1 MIEITPA
8 LDDFLRLGEQRRVV
22 SVCTKLSAD
31 DLTAVGLY
39 QQLCASRDGT
49 FLLESAEQG
58 VWSRWSFIGVNC
70 PTALSARG
78 DQVSWLGRHIDGLP
92 SKGAPL
98 EVLAATLAA
107 LESAPADADAANQL
121 PPFMS
126 GLVGY
131 LGYDMVR
138 HVETLPDENPDDL
151 QLPELLML
159 VTSDLAVLDH
169 HRGEV
174 WLIAN
179 AINFDGSA
187 ERIEFAYLDACARVR
202 QMAATIGQPRAA
214 LTQTVVDDLTSQE
227 LRLTRSTSAAEF
239 HDMARTAQ
247 QRITAGDIFQVVL
260 SQRFDVQ
267 TDVDALSVYRQLRA
281 TNPSPY
287 LFLLRLNDGT
297 RSFAVVGSSPEALVT
312 VSAGVATTHPIA
324 GTRPRGKDAA
334 SDAALERELL
344 ADGKERAEHLMLV
357 DLGRNDLGRVC
368 VAGSV
373 QVTEFMN
380 VHRYSTVMHLEATV
394 QGRVRPEFSALDV
407 TMACFPAGTLSGA
420 PKVMAMRIIDQLE
433 SSRRGIYGGV
443 VGYFDFAGNS
453 DMAIA
458 IRSAVMV
465 DGVARVQAG
474 AGIVADSV
482 AEQEEAETRNKANSV
497 LTAIRRAEAV
507 TAATVRAGQQT
518 VLDGIIAGVLADL
531 AVDQTTT
538 PLAEVQRQAAQ
549 APPALDPKPAFRS
562 AALSVIAEVKR
573 ASPSAGALAQITD
586 PASLAAQYEAGGA
599 AAISVLTEQRRFN
612 GSLADLRAV
621 RQRVDVPV
629 LRKDFIVTEYQ
640 VWQARAAGAD
650 LVLLIVAALDDAQLR
665 RLYDLVTELG
675 MTALVEVHDEAEA
688 QRAIQLGA
696 EVIGVN
702 NRNLK
707 TLEVDNAQ
715 FGRIVQ
721 LLPADVIKVAES
733 GIRGAADA
741 AGFAAQGAN
750 VVLVGQ
756 ALVTNAMPQQAVR
769 DMIEF
774 AAASEKEDD

>member
-1 MIEITPA
+1 MIEIQPS
-8 LDDFLRLGEQRRVV
+8 LEEFLRLGAAHRVV
-22 SVCTKLSAD
+22 SVYAKLSAD

-39 QQLCASRDGT
+39 QQLCGTRDGT

-58 VWSRWSFIGVNC
+58 VWSRWSFVGVNC

-78 DQVSWLGRHIDGLP
+78 AEVSWLGRQVDGLP
-92 SKGAPL
+92 STGEPL
-98 EVLAATLAA
+98 EVLADS
-107 LESAPADADAANQL
+107 LELLGSTRQPGL
-121 PPFMS
+121 PPFTS

-151 QLPELLML
+151 QLPEMLLL
-159 VTSDLAVLDH
+159 LTSDLAVLDH

-179 AINFDGSA
+179 AINFDGSP
-187 ERIEFAYLDACARVR
+187 ERIELAYADACARVR
-202 QMAATIGQPRAA
+202 AMAATICLPRPV
-214 LTQTVVDDLTSQE
+214 LTQPVINDDSTHDLE
-227 LRLTRSTSAAEF
+227 ITRQNSPAEF
-239 HDMARTAQ
+239 HAMVRSAQ
-247 QRITAGDIFQVVL
+247 QRITAGDIFQVVP
-260 SQRFDVQ
+260 SQRFDVH
-267 TDVDALSVYRQLRA
+267 TDADALSIYRQLRS

-287 LFLLRLNDGT
+287 LFLLRLADGD

-312 VSAGVATTHPIA
+312 VSDGLATTHPIA
-324 GTRPRGKDAA
+324 GTRPRGKDAV
-334 SDAALERELL
+334 SDAELERELL
-344 ADGKERAEHLMLV
+344 ADEKERAEHLMLV

-368 VAGSV
+368 QPGSV

-394 QGRVRPEFSALDV
+394 QGQVRPEFSALDV

-433 SSRRGIYGGV
+433 STRRGIYGGV

-458 IRSAVMV
+458 IRTAVLA
-465 DGVARVQAG
+465 DGIAHVQAG

-482 AEQEEAETRNKANSV
+482 AENEEAETRNKAASMLN
-497 LTAIRRAEAV
+497 AIRRAES
-507 TAATVRAGQQT
+507 TQAAAARGAGQLT
-518 VLDGIIAGVLADL
+518 VLDSIIAGVLADL
-531 AVDQTTT
+531 AVDQAQIS
-538 PLAEVQRQAAQ
+538 LADLQAQARQAR
-549 APPALDPKPAFRS
+549 PALDPKPAFRHPG
-562 AALSVIAEVKR
+562 LSVIAEVKR
-573 ASPSAGALAQITD
+573 ASPSAGALAEIAD
-586 PASLAAQYEAGGA
+586 PAELAARYQAGGA

-621 RQRVDVPV
+621 RQRVNIPV
-629 LRKDFIVTEYQ
+629 LRKDFVVTEYQ

-665 RLYDLVTELG
+665 RLYELITELG

-688 QRAIQLGA
+688 HRAIALGA

-707 TLEVDNAQ
+707 TLEVDPRQ
-715 FGRIVQ
+715 FGRIAP

-733 GIRGAADA
+733 GITDGAGAAS
-741 AGFAAQGAN
+741 FAAQGAN

-756 ALVTNAMPQQAVR
+756 ALVTNASPEQAVAE
-769 DMIEF
+769 MIEMS
-774 AAASEKEDD
+774 ATMEG